1 MIPPADPD
9 RPSAEIIFRV
19 DDREATLD
27 LLRSRGAEFLTQ
39 PVDWGHERRAFLRD
53 PDGHLFEISELRN
66 SWAMNPVGHSA
77 GGGK

>member
-66 SWAMNPVGHSA
+66 PA
-77 GGGK
+77 GP

>member
-19 DDREATLD
+19 DDREATFD

-66 SWAMNPVGHSA
+66 SWAMNPVGPSA